1 MTSTQHHPSLWIVTR
16 EYAGVAEAG
25 GVKNVVKALAEAA
38 NEYGFSVTVFLPRY
52 GCIAVTE
59 TTCIKTVSIRI
70 ANTLHTVRYFEWRHN
85 GLKFILI
92 DAELFSEKKDIYTYC
107 AEELE
112 FFREKLKKPELKKGE
127 GYIDSSEMNI
137 LFQKA
142 VYCYGLSRCCA
153 PDILHCHDAHT
164 ALLPAFI
171 FSRPGGKSL
180 FKYTRALITIHNAG
194 DGYRQTLRPLEYAA
208 SVSGLSHPVL
218 NYGTV
223 ENAVEPFLVG
233 ARFAHLTTVSPWYA
247 EQLEHPEQSPYAY
260 HFSQVIADR
269 HIHITGITNGI
280 DFDAYD
286 PRKTEISGLPFAF
299 DIQSGSLD
307 GKYACRSFLLEK
319 LAAERLAL
327 PYYDG
332 VQWFGSLAG
341 NGSGK
346 ELYLAYHGRFVH
358 QKGVEVLLNAA
369 SNLLE
374 KAGAVRFILMGQ
386 GNTDFEAAAVALTER
401 FAGRCVYCKGYN
413 RKIARLITAAADFMI
428 LPSLFE
434 PCGLEDL
441 IAQIYGT
448 IPIAHAQGGLQKI
461 THGKTGFL
469 YTIPP
474 DDGFRSE
481 KDRHTEIL
489 CKTVLQQIAYIDS
502 APQKYVLDIPLFRT
516 MILQAY
522 QELHTVFSW
531 KIIFADHYRKLYD
544 TELQRPCV
552 TESGAAFGIS
562 EI

>member
-1 MTSTQHHPSLWIVTR
+1 MNSTQRRTSLWIVTR

-38 NEYGFSVTVFLPRY
+38 DEYGFSVTVFLPRY

-59 TTCIKTVSIRI
+59 AACIGTVSIRV
-70 ANTLHTVRYFEWRHN
+70 ADMLHTVRYFEWHHN

-92 DAELFSEKKDIYTYC
+92 DSEPFSEKKDIYTYC
-107 AEELE
+107 AEELA

-127 GYIDSSEMNI
+127 GYIDSGEMNI

-142 VYCYGLSRCCA
+142 VYCYGLYRRCA
-153 PDILHCHDAHT
+153 PNILHCHDAHT

-171 FSRPGGKSL
+171 FSRSGGKSL
-180 FKYTRALITIHNAG
+180 FKRTRALITIHNAG
-194 DGYRQTLRPLEYAA
+194 DGYRQRLRPIDYAA
-208 SVSGLSHPVL
+208 SVSGLPRPVL
-218 NYGTV
+218 DYGIV
-223 ENAVEPFLVG
+223 EDAVEPFLVG

-247 EQLEHPEQSPYAY
+247 EQLQHPEQSPYAY
-260 HFSQVIADR
+260 HFSHVIANR
-269 HIHITGITNGI
+269 HIPITGITNGI

-299 DIQSGSLD
+299 DIQRGDFD

-319 LAAERLAL
+319 LAAESLAL
-327 PYYDG
+327 PRYDG

-369 SNLLE
+369 SALLE
-374 KAGAVRFILMGQ
+374 KSGIVRFILMGQ
-386 GNTDFEAAAVALTER
+386 GNTDFESAAVALTER

-469 YTIPP
+469 YATPP

-481 KDRHTEIL
+481 QDRHTEML
-489 CKTVLQQIAYIDS
+489 CKTVLEQIEYIES
-502 APQKYVLDIPLFRT
+502 SPPQRVLDIPLFRT

-531 KIIFADHYRKLYD
+531 KTIFAGHYRKLYD
-544 TELQRPCV
+544 TELQRPDEPV
-552 TESGAAFGIS
+552 
-562 EI
+562 EIQL